1 MDKEH
6 QDGRIQG
13 QGCPASF
20 TTIRIHDPCPCPG
33 TLPRYTEANKR
44 YSGRRP
50 GHRLGPRA
58 LGEVRIVK
66 HWEVRTNCEY
76 VLEVDAESEE
86 EAIAKAN
93 KIDVTEWDQAW
104 APMEIEE
111 VARPSLDT

>member
-1 MDKEH
+1 M
-6 QDGRIQG
+6 
-13 QGCPASF
+13 
-20 TTIRIHDPCPCPG
+20 
-33 TLPRYTEANKR
+33 
-44 YSGRRP
+44 
-50 GHRLGPRA
+50 
-58 LGEVRIVK
+58 K